1 MKTAKVLVMLFLV
14 GLLGSSCATVS
25 QLNAEYEEEMARV
38 ERMSPAAAS
47 SVARAGSFSLPIRDL
62 RLTLMFTPTSV
73 ELYLQGPISWGP
85 IWPR

>member
-38 ERMSPAAAS
+38 ERMSPEEKAEWEKAQQEKETINWNEYS
-47 SVARAGSFSLPIRDL
+47 GGDND
-62 RLTLMFTPTSV
+62 
-73 ELYLQGPISWGP
+73 
-85 IWPR
+85 